1 MANFVEE
8 IQAQKA
14 SLMSK
19 GAAAKELASLISNPV
34 VMADFETLRNI
45 TLVAVHMQLPSH
57 LPESAAVPSSRRTII
72 WAKVLLHLK
81 LLEVPAKSMLCEAGG
96 KGDRAHYL
104 LNGSVELGDT
114 VLEEPW
120 TAIGAEALNGQHY
133 WCDGP
138 IQPPLDIVVSL
149 TFGWRQG
156 DGTAIGHVDSC

>member
-19 GAAAKELASLISNPV
+19 GAAARELAFLISSPV

-72 WAKVLLHLK
+72 WAKLLLHLN
-81 LLEVPAKSMLCEAGG
+81 LLEVPAESMLCEAGG

-104 LNGSVELGDT
+104 LNGSVEQGDT

-120 TAIGAEALNGQHY
+120 TAIGAEALNGQQY
-133 WCDGP
+133 WYDGP
-138 IQPPLDIVVSL
+138 MKSHQEFQSRTVLCWSHGVALPL
-149 TFGWRQG
+149 G
-156 DGTAIGHVDSC
+156 A